1 MLRKTLGIEV
11 GPEPLALGPRGVD
24 GAQHLGAV
32 VGPLNRRY
40 AQDYGILEADSPA
53 QAAELIAELHDA
65 DGELALVVTRAKARE
80 PSYSISAATS

>member
-32 VGPLNRRY
+32 VGPLL
-40 AQDYGILEADSPA
+40 ILGADIPYPGGLPA
-53 QAAELIAELHDA
+53 
-65 DGELALVVTRAKARE
+65 GVVLRLLMFTKKWSE
-80 PSYSISAATS
+80 